1 MEKNEFTFKQ
11 IAEELTELQAKKNA
25 DYDNAYMKDIE
36 KYGMVAALIPLNHK
50 LNRLDNLVTKVE
62 KPMVQA
68 ESLEDT
74 FLDLAGYAIMAVQYI
89 RNKKGKKISHAPKED

>member
-1 MEKNEFTFKQ
+1 MENNEVTFKQ
-11 IAEELTELQAKKNA
+11 VAEELADLQAKKNA

-50 LNRLDNLVTKVE
+50 LNRLDNLITKVE

-68 ESLEDT
+68 ESLEDS

-89 RNKKGKKISHAPKED
+89 RNKKGSNISLAPKKD

>member
-1 MEKNEFTFKQ
+1 MEKNEVTFKE
-11 IAEELTELQAKKNA
+11 IAEELTDLQAKKNA

-36 KYGMVAALIPLNHK
+36 KYGMVASLIPINHK
-50 LNRLDNLVTKVE
+50 LNRLDNLITKVE

-68 ESLEDT
+68 ESLEDS

-89 RNKKGKKISHAPKED
+89 RNKKGAKISHA